1 MWKRKANKRIKSYE
15 SSTKKTHTE
24 DATKFAKTECK
35 KKVLQQNYQKKMKKQ
50 ENEEKTIEICLNCF
64 YCAKFWNVWKRQK

>member
-1 MWKRKANKRIKSYE
+1 MQKKS
-15 SSTKKTHTE
+15 SP
-24 DATKFAKTECK
+24 AK
-35 KKVLQQNYQKKMKKQ
+35 LSKKMKKQ